1 MFIKKSLIAALLIVA
16 GMMHVLLHADDTE
29 VYFGKSQPV
38 NLLLV
43 LDVSG
48 SMAWTT
54 DTCQLD
60 SRERPYPSCYPGD
73 GEQSRIDIMKEAL
86 KLFLDDLPDNVKVG
100 ILTYSAGNNIE
111 LLHEIKQ
118 LSDNSHKATL
128 LTTIGDLEANGGT
141 LTAGALYESAS
152 YFRGEYDGFS
162 SPITPGCGNASN
174 IVFLT
179 DGEPNSLSYNNYTY
193 RNSITNM
200 TGATCDRSDDGKDC
214 SEKLAGFLSSVD
226 QVEDITPSQ
235 VKTHTIAF
243 ALENTG
249 ARQFLEN
256 VAEKGK
262 GLAFTADSTEG
273 LVDAFKSSIQTDIE
287 QSMMVTPSVPLSQ
300 SNRLNSSN
308 ELFLAMFQP
317 EQTQFWHGNL
327 KKYYIQ
333 DGKIIDRN
341 GANAVDTNGQFID
354 SVSSAWSM
362 FDGNELA
369 LGGAAQA
376 MDMPRAVYS
385 NILEKNLWTKKNQ
398 IETTNNKI
406 TKPLL
411 GLSEFAS
418 DAQLTNHID
427 WLYKGTVDIDTNDDK
442 VLDRTINRY
451 GDPLHSKPVI
461 VNYADKSL
469 LFMGD
474 NEGYLHA
481 INPDDNSGK
490 EEWSFI
496 PRQLLKNTAEL
507 VKNKSLGTVSSR
519 MYGLDGDI
527 TVYHQ
532 DRNKNGKI
540 DNGEFAYL
548 YVGMRRGGKNYYAI
562 DISDSERAQ
571 LMFTIT
577 GDKATAEEITGGLSW
592 DSVHYYEGLGQTWSK
607 PVIGHIKWR
616 GGKKL
621 VMIFGG
627 GYDAATQDNAALEAG
642 EPDTIGRNIFIADAV
657 SGQMLWNAKDNAID
671 YRGADFTNLL
681 TNSFASDISAG
692 DLTGSET
699 IEHIYATDTAGQ
711 LFRFDIT
718 QEQVKSDTQI
728 LGAKIADI
736 KGAGVA
742 GNRRFFNRP
751 DVSFVKLGGKTMA
764 LIAIGSGYRAHP
776 LEQAITDRFY
786 VFYDKKVVSK
796 GIPEQIITEANMYD
810 VTEKITVEDPS
821 TGLTKERYAGIFDI
835 LNDETRNNGWY
846 LRLGSGEKVLA
857 DASTIN
863 YRVFFTTYSP
873 QNDPNSCSV
882 SVGLNKLYSVSVL
895 DGKPVFFRD
904 GGDAVP
910 PGELGELER
919 SRDLGYVGI
928 APELTVL
935 FPSDGEGQAG
945 EAISL
950 VGLETICSG
959 AECDFLNQ
967 LNTVKWRELTKKEL
981 KQLKSD

>member
-1 MFIKKSLIAALLIVA
+1 MYIKKSLIIALMIVA
-16 GMMHVLLHADDTE
+16 GMMPVLLHADDTE

-54 DTCQLD
+54 STCQLN
-60 SRERPYPSCYPGD
+60 RRGQPYPSCYPGN
-73 GEQSRIDIMKEAL
+73 GEQSRLDIMKEAL
-86 KLFLDDLPDNVKVG
+86 ELFLDDLPDNVKVG

-128 LTTIGDLEANGGT
+128 LTSIDGLEANGGT
-141 LTAGALYESAS
+141 LTAGALYEAAS
-152 YFRGEYDGFS
+152 YFRGEYDSLS

-179 DGEPNSLSYNNYTY
+179 DGLPNSLEYSNYKY
-193 RNSITNM
+193 WYGIRNM
-200 TGATCDRSDDGKDC
+200 TGESCAWDDDGKEC
-214 SEKLAGFLSSVD
+214 SKKLAGYLSGVD
-226 QVEDITPSQ
+226 QLADITPSL

-243 ALENTG
+243 ALEDTD
-249 ARQFLEN
+249 ARDFLEG
-256 VAEKGK
+256 VAEAGK
-262 GLAFTADSTEG
+262 GLSFTADSTEG

-317 EQTQFWHGNL
+317 AQTQFWHGNL

-333 DGKIIDRN
+333 GGKVTDRN
-341 GANAVDTNGQFID
+341 GADAVDAYGQFLE
-354 SVSSAWSM
+354 SSSSAWSM

-376 MDMPRAVYS
+376 MDMPRSVYS

-411 GLSEFAS
+411 GLSELAS
-418 DAQLTNHID
+418 DAQLTRHID

-442 VLDRTINRY
+442 VLDRTINRF

-474 NEGYLHA
+474 NEGFLHA

-507 VKNKSLGTVSSR
+507 VKNKSLGAVSSR

-562 DISDSERAQ
+562 DISDSERPQ

-616 GGKKL
+616 GGKRL

-642 EPDTIGRNIFIADAV
+642 GADAVGRNIFIADAV

-692 DLTGSET
+692 DLTGSGT

-718 QEQVKSDTQI
+718 QEQINSDTQI

-736 KGAGVA
+736 QGSGVA
-742 GNRRFFNRP
+742 GNRRFYNRP
-751 DVSFVKLGGKTMA
+751 DVSFVKLGGNTMA

-776 LEQAITDRFY
+776 LEEGITDRFY
-786 VFYDKKVVSK
+786 VFYDKKIVSK
-796 GIPEQIITEANMYD
+796 GIPEQVITEANMYD
-810 VTEKITVEDPS
+810 VTDKITVADPS

-835 LNDETRNNGWY
+835 LSHETRNNGWY

-904 GGDAVP
+904 DSDAVP
-910 PGELGELER
+910 PGEVGELER

-981 KQLKSD
+981 EQLKTD